1 MLVCQRGNQLNNW
14 PLASDM
20 TSQRPFSGREDQ
32 YTMSQIDNDG
42 EFELSGGYLTSDSSV
57 RVALVCGD
65 GFDTTQLS
73 ILTSLYIT
81 SRSFQV
87 LPHFEMLGMVINGS
101 QPPKGF
107 ESAFGQSIPVYQDLD
122 ALISNSVDLELV
134 LFAGGGTVPLP
145 KIEGVRCLNL
155 ESVESFMQILM
166 EKMANDGIFH
176 QTERVFGSVID
187 QLNEEFLV
195 LSPDGII
202 KNLNKAV
209 LSNIGGK
216 KADYIGKH
224 CRDVEGED
232 FCPISNTDINPLEE
246 CLRQGRPI
254 ERDVSTFTKSG
265 EVRYFR
271 VHATPIF
278 SERGDV
284 VRVFL
289 MRRNV
294 TQRVILEQQSKIAE
308 RLSTEMKLLHQL
320 THEVRNPLFV
330 IGGFA
335 GSLLRT
341 PNMDASVRNKAQA
354 ILDESRR
361 LDELLSRLSDALK
374 PISPKLGVVNVNE
387 TLRELLEDYKHRNI
401 QESIVF
407 KADLNHG
414 LPKGLGDAT
423 LFAQCVSQLI
433 DNSIAS
439 MPDGGSI
446 VLRSRQI
453 ESLIK
458 VQVVDTGKGI
468 PPEDVS
474 QLFNPLLRPKREGG
488 GLIRVKK
495 AIEEMGGSID
505 VQSIVDRGT
514 TMTLSLMPSSVPQE

>member
-1 MLVCQRGNQLNNW
+1 
-14 PLASDM
+14 
-20 TSQRPFSGREDQ
+20 
-32 YTMSQIDNDG
+32 MSQIDSGDKY
-42 EFELSGGYLTSDSSV
+42 ELSGGYLTSDSSV
-57 RVALVCGD
+57 RVGLVCSE

-81 SRSFQV
+81 SRSFQI
-87 LPHFEMLGMVINGS
+87 LPHFELLGLVIHS
-101 QPPKGF
+101 SHAPEGF
-107 ESAFGQSIPVYQDLD
+107 ESVFGQSIPIYPDVETLVKE
-122 ALISNSVDLELV
+122 SFDLELI
-134 LFAGGGTVPLP
+134 LFAGVDASVPLP
-145 KIEGVRCLNL
+145 QIEGVRCLLL
-155 ESVESFMQILM
+155 EPVESFMQILM
-166 EKMANDGIFH
+166 DKMANDGLFH
-176 QTERVFGSVID
+176 QTERIFGSVID

-195 LSPDGII
+195 LSPDGVI
-202 KNLNKAV
+202 KNLNKAI
-209 LSNIGGK
+209 LSRIGGK

-224 CRDVEGED
+224 CRDVEGEE
-232 FCPISNTDINPLEE
+232 FCPVSNTEVNPLEE

-254 ERDVSTFTKSG
+254 ERDVSNFTKSG
-265 EVRYFR
+265 EIRYYR

-284 VRVFL
+284 VRVFI

-294 TQRVILEQQSKIAE
+294 TQKVILDQQSKIAE

-341 PNMDASVRNKAQA
+341 PNMDVSIRNKAQA

-374 PISPKLGVVNVNE
+374 PISPKLGVVNVNSE
-387 TLRELLEDYKHRNI
+387 LRELLERYKRTNI
-401 QESIVF
+401 KEGIIF
-407 KADLNHG
+407 KEDLNRG
-414 LPKGLGDAT
+414 LPKSLGDAG
-423 LFAQCVSQLI
+423 LFSQCVSQLI

-446 VLRSRQI
+446 TLRSRQI
-453 ESLIK
+453 DGLVK

-468 PPEDVS
+468 SPEDVT

-514 TMTLSLMPSSVPQE
+514 TMTLSLMPSTVPQD